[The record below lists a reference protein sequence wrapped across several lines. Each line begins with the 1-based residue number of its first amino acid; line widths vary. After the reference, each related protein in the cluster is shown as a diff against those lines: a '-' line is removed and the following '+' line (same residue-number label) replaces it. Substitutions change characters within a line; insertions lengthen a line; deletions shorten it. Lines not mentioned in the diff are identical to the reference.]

1 VQSDE
6 LSVKERAA
14 MFALLA
20 EARELSN
27 PELEERVGFRLDGKN
42 RRTLNDLKLVNS
54 RKPGRAY
61 LHELSEEGWRWC
73 TEELSARPG
82 HGAENAERALYAIL
96 AGLGRY
102 LEDTGQILADIF
114 KPSHGA
120 ELQKDIDVEVLIVT
134 GYRALATEPGE
145 FIKLSILRLH
155 LADVPQA
162 EVEAALD
169 KMYQEQRINLVPQSN
184 QHILSEADRES
195 AIRIGAEDKHL
206 ISIES

>member
-1 VQSDE
+1 MQSDE

-61 LHELSEEGWRWC
+61 LHELSEKGWRWC
-73 TEELSARPG
+73 AEELSTGPG
-82 HGAENAERALYAIL
+82 PGAENAERALYAIL

-102 LEDTGQILADIF
+102 LENTGQILADIF
-114 KPSHGA
+114 RPSQGV
-120 ELQKDIDVEVLIVT
+120 EPQKDIDAEILIVA

-145 FIKLSILRLH
+145 FVKLSILRLR

-162 EVEAALD
+162 QVEAALD

-184 QHILSEADRES
+184 QHVLSEADRES

-206 ISIES
+206 ISIEP